1 MTEDDRTSLPSWLEP
16 LRAAVDG
23 AWDAV
28 GPQGRSP
35 FVPPGARGRPSAVL
49 ILFGETPQGPDV
61 LLIQRG
67 RTMSSHAGQPA
78 FPGGASDPE
87 DADATATALRE
98 AEEEVGLDR
107 TEVHVFAQLPD
118 LWVPPSGFIVS
129 PVMAWWHTPGTVTT
143 VSRAEVTQVER
154 VQIADLVDPANRYRV
169 RHPRGFVGPA
179 FDVADLL
186 VWGFTAMVLDWVLE
200 AGGWSRPWNDS
211 DVRDL
216 PKDMW
221 DLAVAGVPETEPGL
235 DVEVPPTPFL
245 PRPEGA
251 GGDPRRDSGD
261 SPP

>member
-1 MTEDDRTSLPSWLEP
+1 MTEGNRTSVPAWLEP
-16 LRAAVDG
+16 LRAAVARARESLPTEG
-23 AWDAV
+23 
-28 GPQGRSP
+28 GSP
-35 FVPPGARGRPSAVL
+35 FVPPGVQGRPSAVL

-67 RTMSSHAGQPA
+67 RKMSSHAGQPA

-87 DADATATALRE
+87 DSDAADTALRE

-107 TEVHVFAQLPD
+107 TEAHVFAQLPD

-143 VSRAEVTQVER
+143 LSPTEVTQVER
-154 VQIADLVDPANRYRV
+154 VPVRDLVDPGNRYRV

-200 AGGWSRPWNDS
+200 AAGWARPWDSS

-216 PKDMW
+216 PRDMW
-221 DLAVAGVPETEPGL
+221 DLAVGGVPEAEPGL
-235 DVEVPPTPFL
+235 DVEVPPTAFL
-245 PRPEGA
+245 PRPDGSAPDPHQDLGA
-251 GGDPRRDSGD
+251 
-261 SPP
+261 PPT